1 VPREEVHRGIN
12 KQAKK
17 QWLKNKKKLKVGT
30 CCLLEAQACRTPWLS
45 LHRRPNQ
52 TSILD
57 PCVINQAP
65 SIKLRC
71 SQA

>member
-1 VPREEVHRGIN
+1 VPREVHRGIN

-17 QWLKNKKKLKVGT
+17 TMVKNKKKLKAGT
-30 CCLLEAQACRTPWLS
+30 YCLLKAQACRAPWLS

-65 SIKLRC
+65 SIRLRR